1 MIRRPPRST
10 LSSSSAASDVYKR
23 QYQRRVRGESSRN
36 MSPCRLLLLSLL
48 ASAVQVW
55 ARPEHSDQW
64 TEESWSPPG
73 SPGAPCYGGVVGICG
88 KPSACTT
95 GKIVARKC
103 GGGNDNVCCVE
114 TAAGAA
120 GGPCLPGADGV
131 CGTQASCAGKIVR
144 GKCSGGWNNVCCV
157 KTSTASSGQACGGAD
172 VWTKVLAH
180 PEIELASVHSSG
192 NVDFANA
199 KQEVTDAAAGKR
211 VQRSSYNDGSQ
222 GPGGTTCLQAS
233 IGTFLLQIADELGGI
248 KVNEIAGGT
257 HGYYSSHYA
266 GHGIDIGKVKGKT
279 MNSANTNIART
290 IEICRANGANW
301 MCTAN
306 KKLTNCAS
314 HTTWTH
320 CQWNSW
326 RSEVSRADMR
336 KKGWPAV

>member
-23 QYQRRVRGESSRN
+23 Q
-36 MSPCRLLLLSLL
+36 
-48 ASAVQVW
+48 
-55 ARPEHSDQW
+55 
-64 TEESWSPPG
+64 
-73 SPGAPCYGGVVGICG
+73 
-88 KPSACTT
+88 
-95 GKIVARKC
+95 
-103 GGGNDNVCCVE
+103 
-114 TAAGAA
+114 
-120 GGPCLPGADGV
+120 
-131 CGTQASCAGKIVR
+131 
-144 GKCSGGWNNVCCV
+144 
-157 KTSTASSGQACGGAD
+157 
-172 VWTKVLAH
+172 
-180 PEIELASVHSSG
+180 
-192 NVDFANA
+192 
-199 KQEVTDAAAGKR
+199 
-211 VQRSSYNDGSQ
+211 
-222 GPGGTTCLQAS
+222 
-233 IGTFLLQIADELGGI
+233 
-248 KVNEIAGGT
+248 